1 MYNYLHR
8 GVPLLILIILF
19 TVWSTI
25 LIINHE
31 RVSSGFMTFWE
42 GMTVLIALY
51 FIFLVIFNYFK
62 ARIKFR
68 SIFDDVGN
76 LSYFTAHISPVFI
89 VFTIWYSY
97 YLGKDNLNTSFW
109 QVNGFTAIL
118 IWFRLLFFLQSN

>member
-42 GMTVLIALY
+42 VMTVLFALY
-51 FIFLVIFNYFK
+51 FLFLVIVNWFK
-62 ARIKFR
+62 AKVKFR
-68 SIFDDVGN
+68 SIFQDEGFADN
-76 LSYFTAHISPVFI
+76 LS
-89 VFTIWYSY
+89 
-97 YLGKDNLNTSFW
+97 
-109 QVNGFTAIL
+109 
-118 IWFRLLFFLQSN
+118 